1 MVKKFGGTTEIQT
14 TNTNTIYIIIILIL
28 IIIIIA
34 FFITYVINNKITQNI
49 SIKNEQPPVDQF
61 FNIYS
66 PPLRNTPPFSNTSYN
81 GLYGFTQIGIL
92 KYHGNNEHAD
102 FLPLFGRPLS
112 TSRNQW
118 QYYTLSNT
126 GSLPGIKLSLRN
138 EKGRNLMDDT
148 GAPELYDDD
157 TVIAD
162 GYDKPMQVSLYK
174 QKQLYYI

>member
-1 MVKKFGGTTEIQT
+1 MHQ
-14 TNTNTIYIIIILIL
+14 YH
-28 IIIIIA
+28 
-34 FFITYVINNKITQNI
+34 
-49 SIKNEQPPVDQF
+49 P
-61 FNIYS
+61 
-66 PPLRNTPPFSNTSYN
+66 
-81 GLYGFTQIGIL
+81 L